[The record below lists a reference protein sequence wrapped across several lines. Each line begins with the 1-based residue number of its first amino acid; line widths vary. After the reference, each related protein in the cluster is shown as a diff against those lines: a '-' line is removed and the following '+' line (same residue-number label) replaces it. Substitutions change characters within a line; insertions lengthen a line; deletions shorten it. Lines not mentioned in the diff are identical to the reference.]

1 MMNPLKSNLEH
12 TFASLPFTFY
22 NEEVLPKIKGL
33 KGAYWLEVKL
43 AQLNN
48 IVVEKPDEEPTNVLD
63 KDWDNLILLDACR
76 HDYFK
81 KFYPKTDKIVSTG
94 THSRH
99 FVENTF
105 TGRQCQDIIYITGNP
120 HLRPEKFE
128 DLTDSRLEDTFH
140 SVYQT
145 WDNDWGGKDYMPP
158 EPIVR
163 DAKTAENLFPD
174 KRKII
179 HFMQPHDPFVA
190 NDENW
195 MLSEVWKGKK
205 TVEEAREAYHDNI
218 GFLISHIEDLADS
231 LEGKTV
237 VSADHGELLG
247 EYGLLSHPYGVNAK
261 ELREVPWHVMD

>member
-1 MMNPLKSNLEH
+1 MLRKILSFPYMYYH
-12 TFASLPFTFY
+12 
-22 NEEVLPKIKGL
+22 EEIYPKMSDL
-33 KGAYWLEVKL
+33 KGAEFINRNL
-43 AQLNN
+43 ARLNN
-48 IVVEKPDEEPTNVLD
+48 LTVDRPDGEPTNVLD

-76 HDYFK
+76 YDYFK
-81 KFYPKTDKIVSTG
+81 KFYPETDKIVSTG
-94 THSRH
+94 THSRQ

-145 WDNDWGGKDYMPP
+145 WDNDWDGKDYMPP

-179 HFMQPHDPFVA
+179 HFMQPHDPYVGG
-190 NDENW
+190 EEIW
-195 MLSEVWKGKK
+195 RLSEVWKGNK
-205 TVEEAREAYHDNI
+205 TIEEAREAYQKNI
-218 GFLISHIEDLADS
+218 EFLMPYIEDLANS

-237 VSADHGELLG
+237 VSADHGDFLG
-247 EYGLLSHPYGVNAK
+247 EYGLLAHPYGINAK
-261 ELREVPWHVMD
+261 ELREVPWHEL